1 MQFILWN
8 DSSREGMMNEILS
21 YKKLNLN
28 LLFITALVIN
38 ESSKI
43 VLEDQRAFKLN
54 ENAKIY
60 VEKAVK

>member
-1 MQFILWN
+1 
-8 DSSREGMMNEILS
+8 MMNEILS